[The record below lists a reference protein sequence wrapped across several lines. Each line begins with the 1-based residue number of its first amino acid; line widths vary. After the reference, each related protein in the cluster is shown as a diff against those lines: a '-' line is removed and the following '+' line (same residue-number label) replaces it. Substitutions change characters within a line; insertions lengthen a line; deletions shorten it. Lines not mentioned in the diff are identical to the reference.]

1 MQYLVEDNL
10 SNFKFW
16 SGGRDRAEM
25 FTSDQL
31 DQIGEQLE
39 EILGHIP
46 TDTEINDLF
55 WFDVKLVA
63 GLIGVELDEDENVIE
78 DKEEWAG
85 NIIAEYDET
94 LHAIYFDE
102 FWFDASICGEPDWT
116 SKSEVIE
123 AFQDY
128 IEDNWLQHAHEVL
141 DEKFPYA
148 DEEVKDTFACE
159 YWQNARTDEANCEDF
174 KNYLEDQ

>member
-1 MQYLVEDNL
+1 MKYLVEDNL
-10 SNFKFW
+10 SNFQFW

-31 DQIGEQLE
+31 DQIGELLE
-39 EILGHIP
+39 DAFGHIP

-55 WFDVKLVA
+55 WFDVKFVA

-94 LHAIYFDE
+94 LHSIYFDE
-102 FWFDASICGEPDWT
+102 FWFDASILGEPDWT
-116 SKSEVIE
+116 SKSEVID
-123 AFQDY
+123 AFQEFID
-128 IEDNWLQHAHEVL
+128 DNWLQHAHEVL
-141 DEKFPYA
+141 DEKFPDA

-174 KNYLEDQ
+174 KNYLEDK